1 MSQFEKKSDRP
12 ERDSWRRGQLDP
24 NAGEWEAAAARGRE
38 LLGSS
43 EDADELLAD
52 LDRSIE
58 ERFGD
63 QMEEDQAEPSALVR
77 RLPTRWFAIA
87 ASLAILISLSWLL
100 LRSPTSVLED
110 HFVHY
115 DYAGLVNTM
124 GEVETAQDMDA
135 EVRSAIRLYE
145 DRKYLDASVAFGV
158 LSETQREAAKLN
170 FFLAISYLGSDQIAR
185 ALPILEESV
194 AGRGDDASRF
204 YYALALKASGQ
215 STKADPILQA
225 LVEEGGLFAE
235 RAHAIIND

>member
-12 ERDSWRRGQLDP
+12 ERESWRRGQLDP

-63 QMEEDQAEPSALVR
+63 QMEEDQTESASVVR
-77 RLPTRWFAIA
+77 RLPARWLAIA
-87 ASLAILISLSWLL
+87 ASVAILISLSWLL
-100 LRSPTSVLED
+100 LRSPVSVLEN

-124 GEVETAQDMDA
+124 GETEATQDMDA

-145 DRKYLDASVAFGV
+145 DRKYSAASAAFGA
-158 LSETQREAAKLN
+158 LSETQRQAAELD
-170 FFLAISYLGSDQIAR
+170 FFLAISYLGSDQVAL
-185 ALPILEESV
+185 ALPILEKSV

-204 YYALALKASGQ
+204 YYALALKADDQ
-215 STKADPILQA
+215 STKADSILQA